1 MKRTLTYLVGCI
13 YLFSIILSGQII
25 ANAEE
30 SSNLPIYT
38 MRTESFYYENP
49 YANSVFPGLKDG
61 FNLESENADPDYMV
75 VGIVT
80 NQDGIYGYW
89 ITPINENARYESG
102 YGMLY
107 ANTASELLDGRSL
120 KIGDLLSVEG
130 TVITAS
136 IYPTYYIF
144 DDSILSYCGY
154 GPDVFGDAFYR
165 VMRIQS
171 IWNQSGYDLRGAYEQ
186 VYEAGKLYDFPL
198 VMGDTDASN
207 NIDVV
212 DCVALTRYLHGKL
225 NLCDYGKIVS
235 DLNRDGEIDV
245 FDLGLLKHMLI
256 TSR

>member
-120 KIGDLLSVEG
+120 KIGDLLR
-130 TVITAS
+130 
-136 IYPTYYIF
+136 
-144 DDSILSYCGY
+144 LS
-154 GPDVFGDAFYR
+154 
-165 VMRIQS
+165 
-171 IWNQSGYDLRGAYEQ
+171 
-186 VYEAGKLYDFPL
+186 
-198 VMGDTDASN
+198 
-207 NIDVV
+207 
-212 DCVALTRYLHGKL
+212 
-225 NLCDYGKIVS
+225 
-235 DLNRDGEIDV
+235 
-245 FDLGLLKHMLI
+245 
-256 TSR
+256 